1 MERSNYHSPCSI
13 QFIVLAR
20 VPTEE
25 FDNTVTKIATELWT
39 WTFIKDGENRGLHTA
54 GGSPTARENVGVM
67 HLLTC
72 GVNVMRSGKERSST
86 FQEP

>member
-1 MERSNYHSPCSI
+1 M
-13 QFIVLAR
+13 
-20 VPTEE
+20 PTEE

-72 GVNVMRSGKERSST
+72 GVNVMRSGKEKYKTVR
-86 FQEP
+86 QI